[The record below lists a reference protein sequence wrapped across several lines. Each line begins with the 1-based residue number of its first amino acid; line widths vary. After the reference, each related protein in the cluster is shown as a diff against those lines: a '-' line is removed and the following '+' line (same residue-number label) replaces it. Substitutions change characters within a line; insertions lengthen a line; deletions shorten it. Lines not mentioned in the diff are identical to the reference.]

1 MRSWWVQNPLGA
13 CVNRKKKKRSIS
25 LIMDQLKSLEF
36 YGVLIELGRI
46 KASEQ
51 NWEILELENRTLKG
65 TRLLHSRY

>member
-1 MRSWWVQNPLGA
+1 VRASIE
-13 CVNRKKKKRSIS
+13 KKKKQSIS